1 MPPCANA
8 GCAVLRGRP
17 YAIVWL
23 DAIHFKVKQEG
34 RVVNKAVYTAL
45 GASPDGHKDLLGLDV
60 GQSEGAKFWLSVLGD
75 LRQRGVEDML
85 IACIDNLSG
94 FSEAIA
100 LVYPQSDIQRCI
112 VHQVR
117 NTLKYVSYKHYK
129 EVIKDMR
136 AIYRAPNEQQAL
148 HALELIIDKW
158 LGTTR
163 RR

>member
-1 MPPCANA
+1 M
-8 GCAVLRGRP
+8 R
-17 YAIVWL
+17 
-23 DAIHFKVKQEG
+23 KKSKQIG
-34 RVVNKAVYTAL
+34 WFSIAKWY
-45 GASPDGHKDLLGLDV
+45 KDLLGLYV

-94 FSEAIA
+94 FYEAIA

-129 EVIKDMR
+129 EVVKDMR
-136 AIYRAPNEQQAL
+136 AIYRAPDEQQAL
-148 HALELIIDKW
+148 HALEVIIDKW